1 MRRGVTFVEI
11 FVVVSIIAILAG
23 MLIPAV
29 ALIRN
34 SAQKQKAKE
43 QGTEQTTDKWK
54 TSENMTPTGPVQ
66 TYIITDPANN
76 QKWLVV
82 TRNSNN
88 VSIIPYTP
96 LEVKAE
102 K

>member
-1 MRRGVTFVEI
+1 MRHGFTVIEMC
-11 FVVVSIIAILAG
+11 VVVAIIAILAG
-23 MLIPAV
+23 MLIPAIT
-29 ALIRN
+29 LIRN

-54 TSENMTPTGPVQ
+54 TSENMTPTGPFG
-66 TYIITDPANN
+66 TFIITDPTNN
-76 QKWLVV
+76 QKWLCVQ
-82 TRNSNN
+82 RGSSA
-88 VSIIPYTP
+88 SIIPYVP